1 MGFVLQGGGG
11 GHTQGGWP
19 GGAASSRRRS
29 SISSSSSSPKPCAL
43 SIATPCTLCKHGIPQ
58 DSMAA
63 GPQLG
68 GYNHAA
74 HAVVVPIVQSASRTF
89 ERLPSYRLQPLPNA
103 QLESPSREVLLDR
116 GGGGYGGEAGLLRS
130 LQGSIRR
137 IPRRRKGVVE
147 AMIREVV
154 TVGTAAATVTAGGGH
169 SVVLRVALAT
179 VTQVA
184 VTAAVCYGAYLSP
197 YAEQMRRKESEE
209 ELPRK
214 FFAGKKFSLPT
225 SFSFST
231 F

>member
-1 MGFVLQGGGG
+1 MGFVSQGGGG
-11 GHTQGGWP
+11 GHTQGDWP

-29 SISSSSSSPKPCAL
+29 SVSSSLSSSKPCVL
-43 SIATPCTLCKHGIPQ
+43 SIATPCTLCEYGIPQ

-68 GYNHAA
+68 GYKHSAY
-74 HAVVVPIVQSASRTF
+74 AVVVPNVQPAFRTF

-116 GGGGYGGEAGLLRS
+116 GGGGYRGEAGFLRN
-130 LQGSIRR
+130 LQGSTRR
-137 IPRRRKGVVE
+137 IARRRKGVVE

-197 YAEQMRRKESEE
+197 YAEQMRRKASEEE

-214 FFAGKKFSLPT
+214 CFFFFFWK
-225 SFSFST
+225 
-231 F
+231 